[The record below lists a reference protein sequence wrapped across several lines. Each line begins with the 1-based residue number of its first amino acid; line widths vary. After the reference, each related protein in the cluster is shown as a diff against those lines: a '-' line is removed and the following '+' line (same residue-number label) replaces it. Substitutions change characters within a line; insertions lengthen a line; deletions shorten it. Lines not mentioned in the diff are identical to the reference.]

1 MKISELRDGMSL
13 KYEALAI
20 KEFNQDAYTLV
31 GMFMTLPSKVSVS
44 LVDQVPGIFVGY
56 IKGSSQLKT
65 LRIYLTNNDKD
76 AKPKSAFFKNDGI
89 LVVNINRISATRMPK
104 TVSDYLKQLHK
115 NYQKNIALKAEMDKL
130 KNKTNETDKTIREIS
145 NTLSKTLIKD
155 TKVEYKKLPD
165 GELYNLAVEIL
176 NKYNHKHHI
185 YEIASYRSTTNQKL
199 NITVAFN
206 KLYNPSGLGLFREY
220 DGSVLQNETITN
232 EQIYKLLVESDK
244 KAIDFIKYR
253 LDRIKGI
260 EYKFE
265 IDTQPHSDFSVSVF
279 GYYTIL
285 IKDKAAF
292 EKIIES
298 IGNIF

>member
-1 MKISELRDGMSL
+1 
-13 KYEALAI
+13 
-20 KEFNQDAYTLV
+20 
-31 GMFMTLPSKVSVS
+31 
-44 LVDQVPGIFVGY
+44 
-56 IKGSSQLKT
+56 
-65 LRIYLTNNDKD
+65 
-76 AKPKSAFFKNDGI
+76 
-89 LVVNINRISATRMPK
+89 MPK

-130 KNKTNETDKTIREIS
+130 KNETNETDKTIREIS

-176 NKYNHKHHI
+176 NKYNHKHNI
-185 YEIASYRSTTNQKL
+185 YEIDSYRSTTNQKL

-244 KAIDFIKYR
+244 KAIDFIKYH
-253 LDRIKGI
+253 LDHLKGI
-260 EYKFE
+260 DYKFE